1 MNFLAHLHL
10 ARPDPVSR
18 LGNLLGDFVRG
29 RPDDRFSPEIW
40 RGIMHHRH
48 LDAFT
53 DSHPAWKRS
62 RTRLARERVRFAGI
76 VVDVFY
82 DHFLSRHW
90 DRFATDGESLPD
102 FIDQCH
108 CDLRS
113 AAALGPADANAVIA
127 RMEAEGWLASYAE
140 LAGIDEAM
148 HRISRRSPRL
158 GPIAGGIADLE
169 REYAGFEADFLQF
182 YPDAIVS
189 SEELHRAAEAGR
201 KSGAVL

>member
-10 ARPDPVSR
+10 ARPTPVSR

-53 DSHPAWKRS
+53 DSHPAWRES
-62 RTRLARERVRFAGI
+62 RKRLAPERVRFAGI

-90 DRFATDGESLPD
+90 NRFAIDGESLAD

-108 CDLRS
+108 RDLKS
-113 AAALGPADANAVIA
+113 AASLGPADANLVIA
-127 RMEAEGWLASYAE
+127 RMETQGWLASYAE
-140 LAGIDEAM
+140 LAGIDEAL

-158 GPIAGGIADLE
+158 APMAEAIADLE
-169 REYAGFEADFLQF
+169 RDYAGFETDFLRF
-182 YPDAIVS
+182 YPDAVAR
-189 SEELHRAAEAGR
+189 SEVLHRVAESRGELENA
-201 KSGAVL
+201 L

>member
-10 ARPDPVSR
+10 ARPEPISR

-29 RPDDRFSPEIW
+29 RPDERFSPEIW

-53 DSHPAWKRS
+53 DAHEAWRRS
-62 RTRLARERVRFAGI
+62 RRRLAPERVRFAGI

-90 DRFATDGESLPD
+90 ERFVADGEGLVD

-108 CDLRS
+108 RDLRL
-113 AAALGPADANAVIA
+113 AAPLAPEDARAVIA
-127 RMEAEGWLASYAE
+127 RMERQGWLASYGE

-148 HRISRRSPRL
+148 RRISRRSPRL
-158 GPIAGGIADLE
+158 GAMAGAVADLE
-169 REYAGFEADFLQF
+169 RDYAGFEEDFLTF
-182 YPDAIVS
+182 YPGAMAR
-189 SEELHRAAEAGR
+189 SERLHGEA
-201 KSGAVL
+201 SDTADL